1 MGTWCYEWSHTL
13 IDLHTHTNLHHH
25 AHTPQE
31 AAAHRLWHHLDAAST
46 QRALVQRGLS
56 SLPSTGATIDVRPW
70 RGPRLRAGVDG
81 GRVGPNYERDYLP
94 AIGGGKEMKA
104 PLPSS
109 DVKFWLPEDR
119 CVCMNGCACI
129 SFCGGGKC
137 VGVWGC
143 RQFGRISPF
152 HTY

>member
-1 MGTWCYEWSHTL
+1 MVPHTDRSARHSNL
-13 IDLHTHTNLHHH
+13 EHHTT
-25 AHTPQE
+25 HTPQE
-31 AAAHRLWHHLDAAST
+31 AAARRLWHHLDAAST

-94 AIGGGKEMKA
+94 AIGGGKEMEA

-109 DVKFWLPEDR
+109 SLKFWLPEDR
-119 CVCMNGCACI
+119 CVCMNACVCI
-129 SFCGGGKC
+129 SLLAGVGEVCGG
-137 VGVWGC
+137 VG
-143 RQFGRISPF
+143 RHQFDPIS
-152 HTY
+152 HNHKNKTQ